1 MTHAADQPAEATAIA
16 GPDAGWRPKAVALD
30 IDGTL
35 MDFNEQMTDSLRDA
49 VARAA
54 REVPIILATGR
65 SWHMTETVA
74 RELGLPAGIVVCSNG
89 ARTLRYPSGE
99 VLDERTF
106 DATRVIASVRQ
117 HAPTALMA
125 VEEATAGYRVTGHFP
140 SGDLGG
146 EIRVVTD
153 EELAPEPVTRL
164 IIRDPERSEADFV
177 ELAERLGLHGV
188 SYAVGWTAWLDIAP
202 EGVDKSVGLKVAL
215 DELGLQAA
223 DLLAMGDGRNDIEM
237 LRFAGLGV
245 AMGSAPDEVKQAA
258 GEVTKSIQ
266 DDGAVAILNR
276 YF

>member
-1 MTHAADQPAEATAIA
+1 MTDAADSPIPPDSGPA
-16 GPDAGWRPKAVALD
+16 AGWRPKAVALD

-35 MDFNEQMTDSLRDA
+35 MDFNERITDTLRDA
-49 VARAA
+49 VTRTARQ
-54 REVPIILATGR
+54 VPIILATGR

-74 RELGLPAGIVVCSNG
+74 LELGLTEGFVVCSNG

-99 VLDERTF
+99 LLDERTF
-106 DATRVIASVRQ
+106 DPTRVIASVRQ

-125 VEEATAGYRVTGHFP
+125 VEERTAGYRVTGHFP
-140 SGDLGG
+140 HGDLGG
-146 EIRVVTD
+146 EIRVVND
-153 EELAPEPVTRL
+153 EQLAPEPVTRL
-164 IIRDPERSEADFV
+164 IIRDPEQSEADFV
-177 ELAERLGLHGV
+177 QLAERLGLHGV

-215 DELGLQAA
+215 AELGLEAG

-237 LRFAGLGV
+237 LQFAGLGV

-258 GEVTKSIQ
+258 DETTKSIQ
-266 DDGAVAILNR
+266 DDGAAAILNR